1 MQKQVSLLHRVAQ
14 VMHEV
19 APLSLA
25 DQSWDNVG
33 VLVESP
39 APNKKNV
46 VMLTVDLTPEVMEE
60 CVRRG
65 AEVILAYHPP
75 LFRPMKRLV
84 LQDVKQRVIL
94 EAVMAGMSIYS
105 PHTSLD
111 AAEGGIN
118 DWLAAL
124 VAGSGKYT
132 AAPIQPTASYAPNSK
147 EQTENTGMG
156 RVVQLEEAVELKV
169 LVESLKEQLELSTVR
184 VALPDAWEPSHKV
197 SSVALCA
204 GSGSGVFR
212 SLRRRVDVLL
222 TGEMGHHDVQAANA
236 ARQAVILCE
245 HTNTERGFLKAVLQ
259 KTLES
264 KLEGTTVLVAEADH
278 DPLVAW

>member
-1 MQKQVSLLHRVAQ
+1 MSLLQRVAR
-14 VMHEV
+14 VMHDV

-33 VLVESP
+33 VLLESP
-39 APNKKNV
+39 APNRKNV
-46 VMLTVDLTPEVMEE
+46 VMLTIDLTPAVMEE
-60 CVRRG
+60 CLRKGV
-65 AEVILAYHPP
+65 EVIVAYHPP
-75 LFRPMKRLV
+75 IFRSIKRLL
-84 LQDVKQRVIL
+84 LQDPKQRVLL
-94 EAVMAGMSIYS
+94 EAAMAGMSIYS

-118 DWLAAL
+118 DWLASL
-124 VAGSGKYT
+124 VAGNGNYT
-132 AAPIQPTASYAPNSK
+132 AAPIQPTASYAPNAK

-156 RVVQLEEAVELKV
+156 RVVQLEEEVEFST
-169 LVESLKEQLELSTVR
+169 LVESLKRQLDLATVR
-184 VALPDAWEPSHKV
+184 VALPDQWEPSHRV

-222 TGEMGHHDVQAANA
+222 TGEMGHHEVQAANA
-236 ARQAVILCE
+236 AQQAVILCE

-259 KTLES
+259 S
-264 KLEGTTVLVAEADH
+264 KLASQLDGSTVCVAEADH

>member
-1 MQKQVSLLHRVAQ
+1 MQGRTSLLQRVAQ
-14 VMHEV
+14 AMHEV

-39 APNKKNV
+39 ASNNKNV
-46 VMLTVDLTPEVMEE
+46 VMLTIDLTPEVMEE
-60 CVRRG
+60 CVRKG
-65 AEVILAYHPP
+65 AEVIITYHPP
-75 LFRPMKRLV
+75 IFRPMKRLV
-84 LQDVKQRVIL
+84 LQDPKQRVLL
-94 EAVMAGMSIYS
+94 EAITAGMSIYA

-111 AAEGGIN
+111 AAEGGVN
-118 DWLAAL
+118 DWLATV
-124 VAGSGKYT
+124 VAGGTKFTS
-132 AAPIQPTASYAPNSK
+132 APIQPTASYAPNSK
-147 EQTENTGMG
+147 EQTESTGMG
-156 RVVQLEEAVELKV
+156 RVVQLEEGMELKA
-169 LVESLKEQLELSTVR
+169 LVESLKQQLGLPTVR
-184 VALPDAWEPSHKV
+184 VALPDSWAPSHRV
-197 SSVALCA
+197 CSVALCA

-222 TGEMGHHDVQAANA
+222 TGEMGHHDVQAAIA

-259 KTLES
+259 KTLAD

-278 DPLVAW
+278 DPLVVW

>member
-1 MQKQVSLLHRVAQ
+1 MSLLQRVVQAMQ
-14 VMHEV
+14 EV

-33 VLVESP
+33 VLLESP

-46 VMLTVDLTPEVMEE
+46 VMLTIDLTPAVMEE
-60 CVRRG
+60 CVRKG
-65 AEVILAYHPP
+65 VEVILAYHPP
-75 LFRPMKRLV
+75 IFRPMKRLV
-84 LQDVKQRVIL
+84 LQDPKQRVLL
-94 EAVMAGMSIYS
+94 EATMAGMSVYS

-118 DWLAAL
+118 DWLASL

-132 AAPIQPTASYAPNSK
+132 AAPIQPTAAYAPHAK
-147 EQTENTGMG
+147 EQTESTGMG
-156 RVVQLEEAVELKV
+156 RVVLLEEEIELTA
-169 LVESLKEQLELSTVR
+169 LVQSLKRQLDLPTLR
-184 VALPDAWEPSHKV
+184 VALPDEWKPSHKV

-222 TGEMGHHDVQAANA
+222 TGEMGHHEVQAANA

-245 HTNTERGFLKAVLQ
+245 HTNTERGFLKSVLQ
-259 KTLES
+259 KALES
-264 KLEGTTVLVAEADH
+264 MLEGTTVLVAEADH